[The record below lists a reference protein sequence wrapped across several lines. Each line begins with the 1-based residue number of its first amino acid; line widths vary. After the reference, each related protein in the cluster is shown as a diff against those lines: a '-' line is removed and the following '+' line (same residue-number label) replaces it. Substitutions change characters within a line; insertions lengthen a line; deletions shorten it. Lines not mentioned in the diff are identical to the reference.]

1 MTILN
6 KLFDIC
12 ERRGDRQHKT
22 KYYFYYTFIFDGCEV
37 VMLLDTFL
45 SVTEEVR
52 VTYSF
57 AAHCKDP
64 SQFF

>member
-12 ERRGDRQHKT
+12 GRGGGPSTQNKIL
-22 KYYFYYTFIFDGCEV
+22 FYYTFIFDGCEV